1 MDPSKLIRPNKHRF
15 FEFSDDETAIECVI
29 EGEWV
34 SAVAEPACQIL
45 KTAG

>member
-1 MDPSKLIRPNKHRF
+1 MDPSKLIRPYKRRIF
-15 FEFSDDETAIECVI
+15 KFSDDETAIECVI